1 MIRMNS
7 TLMPVVLATFAVAF
21 ALALGPLR
29 DARAQAP
36 TQPPTQAPTPS
47 ATPSATDTDR
57 ATALM
62 LLDRVATVLDSAIN
76 GKSTKSG
83 AVGTSGSDDGTVKVV
98 VDRAALDEIRA
109 EIAQIRLLLN
119 AESKPSVA
127 LRPREKP
134 EAAR

>member
-7 TLMPVVLATFAVAF
+7 TLTPVVLATFAVAF

-36 TQPPTQAPTPS
+36 TQAPTPS
-47 ATPSATDTDR
+47 ATPSATDTDHG
-57 ATALM
+57 TALV
-62 LLDRVATVLDSAIN
+62 LLDRVASVLDAAIT

>member
-1 MIRMNS
+1 MNS
-7 TLMPVVLATFAVAF
+7 TLTPVVLATFAVAF

-36 TQPPTQAPTPS
+36 TQAPAPS
-47 ATPSATDTDR
+47 ATPSATDTDHG
-57 ATALM
+57 TALM
-62 LLDRVATVLDSAIN
+62 LLDRVAAVLDAAIK
-76 GKSTKSG
+76 GKSTESG

-119 AESKPSVA
+119 AESKSSVA
-127 LRPREKP
+127 FRPRKKP

>member
-1 MIRMNS
+1 MNS
-7 TLMPVVLATFAVAF
+7 TLTPVVLATFAVAF
-21 ALALGPLR
+21 ALALAPLR
-29 DARAQAP
+29 DARAQA
-36 TQPPTQAPTPS
+36 PTQAPTPS
-47 ATPSATDTDR
+47 ATPSATDTDHG
-57 ATALM
+57 TALV
-62 LLDRVATVLDSAIN
+62 LLDRVASVLDAAIT

-119 AESKPSVA
+119 AESKSSVA

>member
-1 MIRMNS
+1 MNS
-7 TLMPVVLATFAVAF
+7 TLTPVVLATFAVAF

-36 TQPPTQAPTPS
+36 TQAPTPS
-47 ATPSATDTDR
+47 ATPSAADTDHG
-57 ATALM
+57 TALM
-62 LLDRVATVLDSAIN
+62 LLDRVATVLDAAIN

-83 AVGTSGSDDGTVKVV
+83 AVGTSGSNDGTVKVV

-127 LRPREKP
+127 LRPRERP

>member
-1 MIRMNS
+1 MNS
-7 TLMPVVLATFAVAF
+7 TLTPVVLATFAVAF

-36 TQPPTQAPTPS
+36 TRAPTPS
-47 ATPSATDTDR
+47 ATPSAADTDHG
-57 ATALM
+57 TALV
-62 LLDRVATVLDSAIN
+62 LLDRVATVLDAAIN

>member
-1 MIRMNS
+1 VIRMNS
-7 TLMPVVLATFAVAF
+7 SLTPVVLATFAVAF

-36 TQPPTQAPTPS
+36 TPSPTPN
-47 ATPSATDTDR
+47 ATDTDR
-57 ATALM
+57 GTAVM
-62 LLDRVATVLDSAIN
+62 LLDRVAAVLDAAID
-76 GKSTKSG
+76 GKSTTSG
-83 AVGTSGSDDGTVKVV
+83 TVGTGGSDDRTVKVV

-127 LRPREKP
+127 LRPREKT
-134 EAAR
+134 EGAR